1 MTTMPKDVP
10 QAVATAPEGLDLDRL
25 TPFLEPAV
33 GGFSEPL
40 RGSLIAGGRSNPT
53 YHLTDGDREWI
64 LRRPPYGVVLPTA
77 HDMSRERRVIS
88 ALAGTAVPVPKVVAH
103 SDDPAVLGAPFYVMD
118 RLDGRTFRDHADTAE
133 MSAAERAALS
143 DSMIDTLVSLHQLD
157 PHEQGLGDWGRP
169 TGYLERQLRRWR
181 KQWDAVHTREVPE
194 VDILLDR
201 LAAAMP
207 DSRFPGIV
215 HGDYKID
222 NVMVDAAVPSRILG
236 LLDWEMSTLGD
247 TLSDLGLLI
256 SFWDQPGEMYNPI
269 TAGATAHEGFPSRES
284 MIDKYAARRGVDL
297 PDINWYLVFADFKI
311 AVILEQIHARHL
323 DGNTTG
329 DWFDD
334 IGGMVTPLIERAM
347 HNARTAADPRLRP

>member
-1 MTTMPKDVP
+1 MTVLPDDAPGV
-10 QAVATAPEGLDLDRL
+10 VDTAPEGLDLDRL
-25 TPFLEPAV
+25 APFLGPAV
-33 GGFSEPL
+33 DGLAGTL

-53 YHLTDGDREWI
+53 YHLTDGDRQWI
-64 LRRPPYGVVLPTA
+64 LRRPPYGLVLPTA
-77 HDMSRERRVIS
+77 HDMGRERRIIS
-88 ALAGTAVPVPKVVAH
+88 ALAGTAVPVPRVVAH

-133 MSAAERAALS
+133 MTVAQRAALS
-143 DSMIDTLVSLHQLD
+143 GSMIDTLVSLHELD
-157 PHEQGLGDWGRP
+157 PAERGLGDWGRP
-169 TGYLERQLRRWR
+169 DGYLERQLRRWR
-181 KQWDAVHTREVPE
+181 RQWDSVRTREIPE

-201 LAAAMP
+201 LASALP
-207 DSRFPGIV
+207 TSRFPGIV

-222 NVMVDAAVPSRILG
+222 NVMVDRVEPSRILG

-269 TAGATAHEGFPSRES
+269 TAGATAHEGFPTRDEL
-284 MIDKYAARRGVDL
+284 IDAYATRRGVDL

-323 DGNTTG
+323 EGNTTG

-334 IGGMVTPLIERAM
+334 IGGMVVPLVERAM
-347 HNARTAADPRLRP
+347 QNARSSADAALRP